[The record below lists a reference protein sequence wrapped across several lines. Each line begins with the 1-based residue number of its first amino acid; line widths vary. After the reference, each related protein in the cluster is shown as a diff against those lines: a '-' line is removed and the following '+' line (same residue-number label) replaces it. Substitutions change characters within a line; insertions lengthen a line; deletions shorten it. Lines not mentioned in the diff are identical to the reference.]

1 MIRDHDRVNRTALS
15 GCIDET
21 SRRRMG
27 APSASIPEAV
37 LANLARACDAYFSVS
52 SHAKPHEGGDMGDV
66 RDLTAA
72 SYPGLDIMA
81 ASVHPSCLRSMRGLM
96 GVFCSRLAVA
106 KQRATGEGGGGKT
119 HTKQRIPKS
128 TVHAC
133 PLSSPCPKFPQTV
146 CQHSSQSVRTP
157 RTRSP
162 TAPPSCH
169 KWTTPA
175 TVRYRYRYGEC
186 RSTAALSLTS
196 DVLLATGNG
205 GPRG

>member
-27 APSASIPEAV
+27 APASIPEAV

-106 KQRATGEGGGGKT
+106 KQRATRGEGGEGR
-119 HTKQRIPKS
+119 RI
-128 TVHAC
+128 
-133 PLSSPCPKFPQTV
+133 QN
-146 CQHSSQSVRTP
+146 RGY
-157 RTRSP
+157 RSP
-162 TAPPSCH
+162 PCMHAHFPALVPNFPRRYVSIRHRVCAPLARDPPRHLLHATNGLRLPPSGIGIGM
-169 KWTTPA
+169 
-175 TVRYRYRYGEC
+175 V
-186 RSTAALSLTS
+186 SAAAQQHYL
-196 DVLLATGNG
+196 
-205 GPRG
+205 

>member
-27 APSASIPEAV
+27 APASIPEAV

-106 KQRATGEGGGGKT
+106 KGRQGRGGREDAYKTEETEVHRACMPTF
-119 HTKQRIPKS
+119 Q
-128 TVHAC
+128 
-133 PLSSPCPKFPQTV
+133 PLSQISPDGMSAFVTECAHPSHEIPHGTSFMPQMDYACHRPV
-146 CQHSSQSVRTP
+146 SV
-157 RTRSP
+157 SV
-162 TAPPSCH
+162 
-169 KWTTPA
+169 W
-175 TVRYRYRYGEC
+175 
-186 RSTAALSLTS
+186 
-196 DVLLATGNG
+196 
-205 GPRG
+205 